1 MANKDDKY
9 IAEVMAQKK
18 ALGIECPAINSIEI
32 VEISG
37 YKEEDNMAAE
47 DKNIMAFLEQMQEDI
62 EDYYDA
68 LDDPD
73 HTTPM
78 VRRYIHRKSGQLKGM
93 CRAFELLTGNRI
105 EYSRE
110 GIKLIM
116 KEVK

>member
-1 MANKDDKY
+1 MKKTDAY
-9 IAEVMAQKK
+9 ISEVMEQKK

-47 DKNIMAFLEQMQEDI
+47 DKNIMAFLEQMKEDI

-73 HTTPM
+73 RSPAA
-78 VRRYIHRKSGQLKGM
+78 RRYLYRKHGQLNGM
-93 CRAFELLTGNRI
+93 CKAFELLTGNRI

-110 GIKLIM
+110 GIKLSM
-116 KEVK
+116 KEVN